1 MAGSEEGPEKVQS
14 LTEEN
19 TDLFCEQED
28 EGDPVS
34 YQVVSYNSV
43 LCLMWDEWRG
53 TDETLQGFLQVFLQ
67 AFPQHLQALLT

>member
-1 MAGSEEGPEKVQS
+1 MAGSEEGPEKAQS

-43 LCLMWDEWRG
+43 LCLM
-53 TDETLQGFLQVFLQ
+53 
-67 AFPQHLQALLT
+67 